1 MSIPDTFLV
10 FKGTPSGKLVGTYVP
25 RKKPEGAQVL
35 VEIHSSGFCYTD
47 VHYLQ
52 QDMVLGHEGVGVVKE
67 LGPMT
72 RSLKMCVY
80 KFPQVSSVSATI
92 PPFQNLFSARIVS

>member
-1 MSIPDTFLV
+1 MAIPDKFLV

-67 LGPMT
+67 LGPMA
-72 RSLKMCVY
+72 RYLKMCVY
-80 KFPQVSSVSATI
+80 KFPQVSSVSVTI
-92 PPFQNLFSARIVS
+92 PPFFLPVSFPSA